1 MSHDSQSHA
10 GCAAGRYQA
19 ASGLS
24 DIPGETAMQVTFKV
38 YRKEPGKSAKPAY
51 SNHTVELDGDATVMD
66 GLLKIR
72 DEQDATLSFRTAC
85 MRGYCGECMIRAN
98 GKTCTSC
105 TSKVS
110 SFTQKSPEVTVD
122 PIRHMP
128 VLKDLVS
135 DWQSF
140 MWDKVDRIKP
150 WLEPV
155 EPGADGESL
164 LPESAM
170 ADIRKTMSCYYC
182 GLCDEGCTVLPVDL
196 AFIGPAALMKANR
209 LIYDPRDTITRE
221 RFKLA
226 EGPRG
231 LWDCVH
237 CFEASEHCPRG
248 IMPTER
254 IMALRGGKAP
264 IPYIHHKS
272 PGSAQVRR
280 IIQKAEEKN
289 R

>member
-1 MSHDSQSHA
+1 
-10 GCAAGRYQA
+10 
-19 ASGLS
+19 
-24 DIPGETAMQVTFKV
+24 MQVTFKV
-38 YRKEPGKSAKPAY
+38 YRKEPGKDAKPAY
-51 SNHTVELDGDATVMD
+51 SNHTVELDGDTTVMD

-72 DEQDATLSFRTAC
+72 DEQDATLAFRAAC

-122 PIRHMP
+122 PIR
-128 VLKDLVS
+128 
-135 DWQSF
+135 Q
-140 MWDKVDRIKP
+140 
-150 WLEPV
+150 
-155 EPGADGESL
+155 
-164 LPESAM
+164 SAM

-182 GLCDEGCTVLPVDL
+182 GLCDEGCTVLPVDFD
-196 AFIGPAALMKANR
+196 FIGPAALMKANR

-237 CFEASEHCPRG
+237 CFEASEHCPRCAIRRSKWVSRMTARRG
-248 IMPTER
+248 IITVLPSPSRRADGSMRAGSRSNRQDSR
-254 IMALRGGKAP
+254 I
-264 IPYIHHKS
+264 
-272 PGSAQVRR
+272 
-280 IIQKAEEKN
+280 
-289 R
+289 